1 MQNSNLSITE
11 LVAHTRSE
19 MHKGGY
25 SVATIATY
33 ERVWHVFLTY
43 AQQNETDRYS
53 TEFAYKFLIEK
64 FGSLER
70 GFPSTYEQA
79 VYLRGVCRLEQFFSN
94 GIISSKRPLK
104 KKHDYPSE
112 YRDVI
117 QSYMTRRI
125 SDGFSY
131 SRNSS
136 FALYLERFAKYL
148 IELGVKHLEHLTS
161 GHLRRFIE
169 DGAVLYT
176 ASTVSATICCLR
188 GFFTYIHEIG
198 ETEVNLGVFLPSVR
212 YAAEDPI
219 PSAFSRDEV
228 EKILDCV
235 DRYYPKGKR
244 DYAMLMLAARL
255 GIRASDICN
264 MVFQNLKWEENK
276 IEYTQQ
282 KTGKSITLP
291 LLNEVG
297 DAVIDYL
304 KVRPQSDSK
313 HVFLRMG
320 PPYLRL
326 NSGSLY
332 EITRGYMRRSGI
344 HIPPGKKHG
353 PHSLR
358 HSLSSML
365 LESNVPLPVISGILS
380 HSSSDTTKIY
390 LKIDIGQLKECALDV
405 SAIGSGRSDD
415 V

>member
-11 LVAHTRSE
+11 LVVHTGSE
-19 MHKGGY
+19 MHKWGY
-25 SVATIATY
+25 STATIARY
-33 ERVWHVFLTY
+33 EKVWRMLIAY
-43 AQQNETDRYS
+43 AQRNGTDRYS
-53 TEFAYKFLIEK
+53 TEFAYKFLREK

-70 GFPSTYEQA
+70 FPSTYTEA
-79 VYLRGVCRLEQFFSN
+79 EYLRGVCRLEQFFSN
-94 GIISSKRPLK
+94 GIISSKRPLRK
-104 KKHDYPSE
+104 KYDYPSE

-117 QSYMTRRI
+117 KSYMKRKVA
-125 SDGFSY
+125 DGLSY

-148 IELGVKHLEHLTS
+148 IELGVKDFKHLSS
-161 GHLRRFIE
+161 GHIRRFIE
-169 DGAVLYT
+169 DGANLYT

-188 GFFTYIHEIG
+188 GFFAYIHEIG
-198 ETEVNLGVFLPSVR
+198 ETESNLGVFLPSVR
-212 YAAEDPI
+212 YVAEDPI
-219 PSAFSRDEV
+219 PSAFSREEV

-235 DRYYPKGKR
+235 DRCYPKGKR

-255 GIRASDICN
+255 GIRSSDICS

-276 IEYTQQ
+276 IDFTQQ
-282 KTGKSITLP
+282 KTGKQITLP
-291 LLNEVG
+291 LLNDVG
-297 DAVIDYL
+297 DAIIDYL
-304 KVRPQSDSK
+304 KVRPQSCSK

-332 EITRGYMRRSGI
+332 QITRTYMRRSGI

-390 LKIDIGQLKECALDV
+390 LKINIRQLKECALDV
-405 SAIGSGRSDD
+405 SAIDSGGSDD
-415 V
+415 I